1 MLHPMKKTP
10 TSLYGPKP
18 NSKNIQLVFAS
29 TYILWVLYYL
39 LVLYTKVFAD
49 IINTRLTPVNFLSS
63 NSVREIDLLFLYR
76 MIMIS
81 ILQYRSKCARP
92 TQFYCTIN
100 LPLIKSSKN
109 LLNHL
114 QSKQNACIEEKKK
127 LRFFRENKIHN
138 PDYTNNCPWS
148 AQNYGGSRFYQE
160 AQN

>member
-1 MLHPMKKTP
+1 MNSNEKSEYHGPSSRFWPAKSALDTYSNLKNAQYIFTYTWFFTKYSSQENPKVPCHDMLHPMKKTP

-81 ILQYRSKCARP
+81 IL
-92 TQFYCTIN
+92 
-100 LPLIKSSKN
+100 
-109 LLNHL
+109 
-114 QSKQNACIEEKKK
+114 
-127 LRFFRENKIHN
+127 
-138 PDYTNNCPWS
+138 
-148 AQNYGGSRFYQE
+148 
-160 AQN
+160 